1 MTGAVYDLGYR
12 PYEGDRGGR
21 SAARAALLRSSV
33 RRALGWRRPWRQKV
47 APFTL
52 LAIAVVPAIVN
63 VGVRYL
69 TRDTVASEIEFITYR
84 EYVGVSN
91 ALLVFVAL
99 TAPDIMCPDRR
110 QRVLPLIFARPLTGV
125 DYVLAKVGA
134 MAAILFAFSFLP
146 QVLLFVGQ
154 MLVTNDGALTYARE
168 NAEVMWQ
175 VPLAVGL
182 QSLYFAAIGVAVASL
197 ASRRIIA
204 GASIVGLFL
213 VTSITAAVL
222 IGPQVTETRFEGPAT
237 TTVDGEP
244 APGFGF
250 GDPEGEERVVVVNRS
265 EPTAAP
271 LINILSLPLVLRD
284 LVFLG
289 EVDPS
294 HPMSGL
300 ANGGLYAVIV
310 FLLVLAAAF
319 AILFVRYYE
328 VER

>member
-1 MTGAVYDLGYR
+1 MAGAVYDRGYR
-12 PYEGDRGGR
+12 PYDGPRGGR
-21 SAARAALLRSSV
+21 ASGRSALFRASV
-33 RRALGWRRPWRQKV
+33 RRALGLRRSWRQKV

-110 QRVLPLIFARPLTGV
+110 QRVLPLIFARPLTGI
-125 DYVLAKVGA
+125 DYVVAKVGA

-146 QVLLFVGQ
+146 QVILFVGQ
-154 MLVTNDGALTYARE
+154 MLVTSDGALNYAGD
-168 NAEVMWQ
+168 NAEILWQ
-175 VPLAVGL
+175 VPVSVGL
-182 QSLYFAAIGVAVASL
+182 QAVYYSAIGVAVASL
-197 ASRRIIA
+197 TSRRIIA

-213 VTSITAAVL
+213 LTSITAAVL
-222 IGPQVTETRFEGPAT
+222 IGPQT
-237 TTVDGEP
+237 TTDTMEVI
-244 APGFGF
+244 
-250 GDPEGEERVVVVNRS
+250 NRS

-271 LINILSLPLVLRD
+271 LLNLFSLPLILRD

-289 EVDPS
+289 EVDPD
-294 HPMSGL
+294 HPMAGL
-300 ANGGLYAVIV
+300 ANGGLAAAGV
-310 FLLVLAAAF
+310 FVLVLGAALSLLV
-319 AILFVRYYE
+319 VRYRE